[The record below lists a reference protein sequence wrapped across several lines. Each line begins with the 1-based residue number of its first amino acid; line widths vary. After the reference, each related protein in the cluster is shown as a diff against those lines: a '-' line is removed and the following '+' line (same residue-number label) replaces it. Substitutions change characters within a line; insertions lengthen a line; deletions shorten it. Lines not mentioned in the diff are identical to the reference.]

1 MHEFAGRLT
10 LVATPC
16 YAAPGCVGPNYRSY
30 FVVRADD
37 RRTSLAEY
45 AGAAAAINSEHSHS
59 GFNILRW
66 RVAREG
72 RSPFFACVER
82 TCGHEASIEAVRSG
96 RSDLAAID
104 CVTFALLR
112 RYRPSATES
121 VRILEESPLAP
132 GLPYVTAAGAT
143 GQESACLRRALADT
157 LADRSLAAVRDAL
170 LLLGAEELSLAH
182 YEAIRAFAREGAP
195 AALS

>member
-1 MHEFAGRLT
+1 
-10 LVATPC
+10 
-16 YAAPGCVGPNYRSY
+16 
-30 FVVRADD
+30 
-37 RRTSLAEY
+37 
-45 AGAAAAINSEHSHS
+45 
-59 GFNILRW
+59 

-82 TCGHEASIEAVRSG
+82 TGGHEASIEAVRSG
-96 RSDLAAID
+96 RADLAAID

-143 GQESACLRRALADT
+143 GQESSCLRRALADT
-157 LADRSLAAVRDAL
+157 LADPALAEARDAL